1 MKTSVIRRLESLE
14 KEHRIFKQNEKSSLD
29 DARICLWI
37 IVLAYYVGDLKP
49 EHDDPSNAH
58 NRALKY
64 PPNFCLDPE
73 SEDHRIDHFKRTY
86 DAYRRFF
93 AARGVVGDAPL
104 RVYFDTFV
112 TAVNELP
119 AQWSSWLRSN
129 LQNCGDLKIP
139 SGSNI
144 PRQLSCDHFLLLQE
158 PLREALE
165 SAGSAVIDDG
175 RLIHWRVADD
185 GRSIIGEWPM

>member
-86 DAYRRFF
+86 DAYLPIPGE
-93 AARGVVGDAPL
+93 AAR
-104 RVYFDTFV
+104 
-112 TAVNELP
+112 
-119 AQWSSWLRSN
+119 RS
-129 LQNCGDLKIP
+129 GMMPPTD
-139 SGSNI
+139 SGMISPTV
-144 PRQLSCDHFLLLQE
+144 PR
-158 PLREALE
+158 
-165 SAGSAVIDDG
+165 
-175 RLIHWRVADD
+175 
-185 GRSIIGEWPM
+185 